1 MTTID
6 DAIHAAIAVI
16 QDSIGQTDGGF
27 AAHYLSGERLE
38 ALRAILTDYA
48 VAEAKHRM
56 TMIETTVPAT
66 EADKWTQ
73 CDAYA
78 ELADLLETFS
88 PEV

>member
-1 MTTID
+1 MNTID
-6 DAIHAAIAVI
+6 DAINAAIAVI

-38 ALRAILTDYA
+38 ALRTILTDYA
-48 VAEAKHRM
+48 AAEITHRM

-66 EADKWTQ
+66 EADKWEQ

-78 ELADLLETFS
+78 ELADLLDTLN
-88 PEV
+88 PEA